1 MASRVSIPVFLVV
14 AALGLLACGA
24 PERRRSDV
32 GEIRAAGQLRVAVR
46 PGFGTVPANGDGG
59 ADEVILL
66 GQLAS
71 RLGVTVRWIEAE
83 RHDQVLPMVRNGLA
97 DIGVIRFSPASL
109 LEEGI
114 RGTVA
119 IDWVEDLLV
128 SGRDSGLNSFEK
140 VHGLTVHLHRSSIT
154 ATLRSFLMEEG
165 LGVEEVPEEVPIE
178 EMLRRVRTGRY
189 DLTIVDSGIAETE
202 QSSRRMVTVG
212 PVAERRALVWAV
224 RDKSSQLRLA
234 IDRFFFAERV
244 LSGASGLPACRDLKE
259 IRRTGALRLVTRNSA
274 TTCTVE
280 RGGIEGFEYDLA
292 VSFARSLKVRL
303 ELSIPPP
310 DVDPLEWLEL
320 GYGDFTAL
328 HEPLSPADAGAF
340 LVSVPYRRVDLVS
353 VVSARAEPPAAVEDL
368 SGRRIAASRPVAEM
382 CRLLPLAAPIRVSAK
397 PNGADAFNAMLKV
410 ARGKVSVAVV
420 DEDAARFGVADRAD
434 LQIGPVILPQA
445 ELVWMTNVSA
455 PNFHRALDRWLREA
469 RSSGLVR
476 QLVMSQFGSW
486 KPHRKRTL
494 LPIPDGALSP
504 YDELLQWVGRR
515 YGIDWR
521 LLASLMFEESR
532 FDPDAVGP
540 GGSAG
545 LFQFMPFTWQELG
558 VDDPHDPY
566 EAAESGGRYLR
577 QLMDKFEGL
586 QLPDQVAMAIAS
598 YNVGPRHVFDARK
611 LAREMG
617 FDSDRWRGAVETAM
631 VLLDDPELARQYPA
645 GVCRCRRAANYVRRI
660 LRRYA
665 AYVEQ
670 FPPA

>member
-1 MASRVSIPVFLVV
+1 VTAVLT
-14 AALGLLACGA
+14 ALALLACGV
-24 PERRRSDV
+24 PERRRGDGDV
-32 GEIRAAGQLRVAVR
+32 EEIRAAGDLRVAVR
-46 PGFGTVPANGDGG
+46 PGFRTAPSNGDGG

-71 RLGVTVRWIEAE
+71 RLGVNIQWIEAE
-83 RHDQVLPMVRNGLA
+83 RHDQVLPMIRNGLA

-109 LEEGI
+109 LDEGI

-119 IDWVEDLLV
+119 VDWVEDLLV
-128 SGRDSGLNSFEK
+128 SGRDSGLDSFEK
-140 VHGLTVHLHRSSIT
+140 VHGKTVHLHRSAIT
-154 ATLRSFLMEEG
+154 ASLRSFFSEEG
-165 LGVEEVPEEVPIE
+165 LVVEEVPEEVPVE
-178 EMLRRVRTGRY
+178 EMLRRVRTRRY

-202 QSSRRMVTVG
+202 QASRRMVTIG

-224 RDKSSQLRLA
+224 REESSQLRLA

-244 LSGASGLPACRDLKE
+244 LSGASGLPVCRDLKQ
-259 IRRTGALRLVTRNSA
+259 IRQTGALRLVTRNSA

-280 RGGIEGFEYDLA
+280 RGGLEGFEYDLA
-292 VSFARSLKVRL
+292 VSFARSMKVRL

-310 DVDPLEWLEL
+310 DVDPLDWLEL
-320 GYGDFTAL
+320 GYGDLTAL
-328 HEPLSPADAGAF
+328 HEPLSPEDAGGF

-368 SGRRIAASRPVAEM
+368 AGMKIAASRPVADL
-382 CRLLPLAAPIRVSAK
+382 CRLLPLAVPVRAMTPG
-397 PNGADAFNAMLKV
+397 NGADAFNAMLEV
-410 ARGKVSVAVV
+410 ARGNVPVAVV
-420 DEDAARFGVADRAD
+420 DEDAAKFGLADRAD
-434 LQIGPVILPQA
+434 LQKGPVILPRA
-445 ELVWMTNVSA
+445 ELVWMVNVSS
-455 PNFHRALDRWLREA
+455 PKLHRALNRWLREA

-476 QLVMSQFGSW
+476 QLVLSEFGSW
-486 KPHRKRTL
+486 QPYRKRTL
-494 LPIPDGALSP
+494 LPIPEGALSP

-521 LLASLMFEESR
+521 LLASLMYEESR

-558 VDDPHDPY
+558 VEDPHDPF
-566 EAAESGGRYLR
+566 EAAEAGGRYLR
-577 QLMDKFEGL
+577 RLMDLFEGL
-586 QLPDQVAMAIAS
+586 PLPDQVAMAIAS

-631 VLLDDPELARQYPA
+631 VLLDNPEVARQYPA